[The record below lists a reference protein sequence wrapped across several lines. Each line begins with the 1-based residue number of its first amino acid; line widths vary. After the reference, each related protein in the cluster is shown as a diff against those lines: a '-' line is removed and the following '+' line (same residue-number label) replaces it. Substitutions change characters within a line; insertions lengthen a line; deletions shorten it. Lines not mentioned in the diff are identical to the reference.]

1 MQAELDAE
9 GLPVEVSILGINAA
23 GLEAGNATITAGR
36 TLPWLQDTAAD
47 NVWASWNVVWR
58 DVWILDTNN
67 VPVGV
72 FNLTEH
78 DLGDPAQYAAFR
90 TMLENVSKG
99 LPPQ

>member
-9 GLPVEVSILGINAA
+9 GLPIEVQILGINAA

-47 NVWASWNVVWR
+47 NVWATWNVAWR

-67 VPVGV
+67 VPVAV
-72 FNLTEH
+72 YNLTEH
-78 DLGDPAQYAAFR
+78 TLADPAQYAELQQ
-90 TMLENVSKG
+90 MLTNVANG
-99 LPPQ
+99 APP